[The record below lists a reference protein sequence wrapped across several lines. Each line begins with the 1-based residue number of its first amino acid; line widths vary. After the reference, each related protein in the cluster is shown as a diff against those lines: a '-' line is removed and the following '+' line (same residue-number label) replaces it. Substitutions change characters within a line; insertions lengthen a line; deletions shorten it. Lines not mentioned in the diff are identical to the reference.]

1 MINNSFNIKHVM
13 AMVVFAMPSLV
24 SAAECLTPVE
34 ATASDGG
41 GFAVAVQADQG
52 QGSIDCSAFIGQSGA
67 AMMPV
72 TDFTLTGGVGGEG
85 IIGTK
90 EFPLRWESSDPTN
103 PLTNIRVLFI
113 GNSGD
118 GSRCTQFYTENA
130 VAGNAGA
137 GTKTNKASDV
147 VACTDGFTEPEPQNP
162 PVRPVSTADGCE
174 NPDGDFDLQDAINA
188 NPKYDVLIAIGR
200 GDKGDNTAICS
211 DNTAGPDPT
220 NSMTRCVEQCITPDA
235 DSPVPYNPDD
245 PRCQS
250 DGPFFP
256 INCRAC
262 ELSAVIDSD
271 PFTTNPSN
279 DPKFCWEVLQKARLP
294 DRPDDYLP
302 PVVYPEGEFKKAP
315 GPKGNQVWNVREY
328 AGSTC
333 YQVSGTTDY
342 GYRYSYFVPAG
353 CTP

>member
-1 MINNSFNIKHVM
+1 MFKNYVNIRQLM
-13 AMVVFAMPSLV
+13 AIVVFAMPSLV
-24 SAAECLTPVE
+24 SAAECLTPAQ

-72 TDFTLTGGVGGEG
+72 TDFTLTKGVGDEG

-118 GSRCTQFYTENA
+118 GSRCTQYYTENA
-130 VAGNAGA
+130 VSGWAGA

-147 VACTDGFTEPEPQNP
+147 VACTDGFSEPEPQNP
-162 PVRPVSTADGCE
+162 PVRPVSTAEGC
-174 NPDGDFDLQDAINA
+174 NDLDADLTLQQAINA
-188 NPKYDVLIAIGR
+188 NTKYDVLIAIGR

-211 DNTAGPDPT
+211 DETELVDQ
-220 NSMTRCVEQCITPDA
+220 SRCVEQCITPDA
-235 DSPVPYNPDD
+235 DSPVLYDPDD
-245 PRCQS
+245 PRCQG
-250 DGPFFP
+250 DGPFP

-262 ELSAVIDSD
+262 ELSTVIDSD
-271 PFTTNPSN
+271 PFTNPSD
-279 DPKFCWEVLQKARLP
+279 DPKFCWEVLQKVRLP
-294 DRPDDYLP
+294 DSLDPLDNYKP
-302 PVVYPEGEFKKAP
+302 PVVYTEEGEFKKAP

-333 YQVSGTTDY
+333 YQISGTTDS
-342 GYRYSYFVPAG
+342 GYRYAYFVPSG